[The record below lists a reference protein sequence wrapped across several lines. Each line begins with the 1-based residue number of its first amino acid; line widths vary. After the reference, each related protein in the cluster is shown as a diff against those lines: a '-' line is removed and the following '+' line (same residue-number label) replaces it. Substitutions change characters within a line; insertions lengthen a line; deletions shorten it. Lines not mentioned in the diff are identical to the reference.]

1 MIEIGVKQKLTVINM
16 VDFGIYLGEPGR
28 EEKVL
33 LPKKQVPEGT
43 KPGDEMTVF
52 IYRDSEDRLIA
63 TTREPQ
69 MQLGEIALLAAKE
82 VNDIGAFFDWGLEKD
97 LLVPYKEQLFTPI
110 VGNKY
115 LVALY
120 VDKSS
125 RLCGTMRVYDFLR
138 ADAPYKKEDMVHGTV
153 YEIHEEIGV
162 FVAVDN
168 KYHGVIPKK
177 EVFGTFQPGD
187 PVEAR
192 VTEVREDGKLN
203 LSVRKKAYQQMDED
217 CERILRVMEKYK
229 GVLPYTDKTV
239 DPERVKKEF
248 HLSKA
253 AFKRAIGRLL
263 KENKIEITDNTIQ
276 IIKEERL

>member
-1 MIEIGVKQKLTVINM
+1 MIEIGMKQTLTVINM
-16 VDFGIYLGEPGR
+16 VDFGIYLGETGR

-33 LPKKQVPEGT
+33 LPKKQVPEGV
-43 KPGDEMTVF
+43 KPGDELTVF

-63 TTREPQ
+63 TTREPR
-69 MQLGEIALLAAKE
+69 MQLGEIALLGAKE

-97 LLVPYKEQLFTPI
+97 LLVPYKEQLFPPV
-110 VGNKY
+110 VGRNY

-125 RLCGTMRVYDFLR
+125 RLCGTMKIYDFLR
-138 ADAPYKKEDMVHGTV
+138 ADAPYRKDDIVHGTI
-153 YEIHEEIGV
+153 YEVHEEIGV

-168 KYHGVIPKK
+168 RYHGVIPNK

-217 CERILRVMEKYK
+217 CERVWKVLEKYH
-229 GVLPYTDKTV
+229 GVLPFTDKSV

-253 AFKRAIGRLL
+253 AFKRAVGRLL
-263 KENKIEITDNTIQ
+263 KENKIKITDRTI
-276 IIKEERL
+276 ERSE